1 MNAKKD
7 WADVIGGLLL
17 LAGGLWF
24 MSMAAGQTMGTLRR
38 MGPGYMPMAIG
49 VLVVVFGL
57 LVAVPALFRAGTRP
71 VPEWRPFATICLSVL
86 AFALV
91 VEKFGLVPATV
102 VLTVVA
108 ALAEPKLKPLQLGI
122 LCLALS
128 AIGVGVF
135 VKGLGIPVAAFRW
148 PV

>member
-1 MNAKKD
+1 MKATKD
-7 WADVIGGLLL
+7 WADIIGGLLL
-17 LAGGLWF
+17 LVGGIWF
-24 MSMAAGQTMGTLRR
+24 MSMAAGQSMGTLRR

-49 VLVVVFGL
+49 VLVVLFGL
-57 LVAVPALFRAGTRP
+57 LVAVPALFRGGALP
-71 VPEWRPFATICLSVL
+71 VPEWRPFVTICLSVL

-108 ALAEPKLKPLQLGI
+108 AFAEPRLRPLQLLL
-122 LCLALS
+122 LCAALS